1 MILTTNFQCDYTWAA
16 HAGVVDMGSNSSVGN
31 WAAAR
36 DLDVTTLVMRGAT
49 RYPPETGRLRPLYKA
64 CFDTVQVRRRLL
76 IIEVL
81 L

>member
-1 MILTTNFQCDYTWAA
+1 MSASKQQTVCLTRVR

-49 RYPPETGRLRPLYKA
+49 RYPPETGRLRPLFKA
-64 CFDTVQVRRRLL
+64 CFDTVQVSLHYCL
-76 IIEVL
+76 
-81 L
+81 